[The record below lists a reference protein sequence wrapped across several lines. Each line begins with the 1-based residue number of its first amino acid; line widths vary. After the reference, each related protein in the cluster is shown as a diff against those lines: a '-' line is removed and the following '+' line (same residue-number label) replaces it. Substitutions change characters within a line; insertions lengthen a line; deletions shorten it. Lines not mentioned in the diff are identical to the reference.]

1 MNIRKFKP
9 DDAETCF
16 RIRSKAFIQKFHNEL
31 SLQEI
36 ASAVN
41 AYMPND
47 YIRMAREMP
56 FFVVEEND
64 RISGFFNL
72 KRKDA
77 KTAELPLIYVDI
89 DTLGKG
95 IGSACIDYIEGWL
108 SSNWEEVSRL
118 IVDTVIPKYN
128 CKFYEKVG
136 FKAIGDAYCDFLGN
150 KIKALRLEKKL
161 NIQQG

>member
-9 DDAETCF
+9 DDAEACF
-16 RIRSKAFIQKFHNEL
+16 RLRSNAFIQKFHAEL

-47 YIRMAREMP
+47 YTRMAVDMP
-56 FFVVEEND
+56 FFIVEE
-64 RISGFFNL
+64 RGKIIGFFNL
-72 KRKDA
+72 KQKDE
-77 KTAELPLIYVDI
+77 KTAELPLIYIDL

-95 IGSACIDYIEGWL
+95 IGSACIVYIEQWL
-108 SSNWEEVSRL
+108 SSNWKDVTKL

-128 CKFYEKVG
+128 SRFYEKVG
-136 FKAIGDAYCDFLGN
+136 FKPIGEAYCEFMGH
-150 KIKALRLEKKL
+150 KIKALRLAKKL
-161 NIQQG
+161 NN

>member
-16 RIRSKAFIQKFHNEL
+16 RLRSNAFIQKFHSEL

-41 AYMPND
+41 AYMPID
-47 YIRMAREMP
+47 YIRMAEEMP
-56 FFVVEEND
+56 FFIVEENN
-64 RISGFFNL
+64 RIFGFFNL
-72 KRKDA
+72 KRKDER
-77 KTAELPLIYVDI
+77 TAELPLIYMDL

-95 IGSACIDYIEGWL
+95 IGSACMDYIEGWL
-108 SSNWEEVSRL
+108 ASNWKEINKL

-128 CKFYEKVG
+128 SKFYEKVG
-136 FKAIGDAYCDFLGN
+136 FKPIGDAYCEFSGH
-150 KIKALRLEKKL
+150 KIKALRLAKKL
-161 NIQQG
+161 NIQKS